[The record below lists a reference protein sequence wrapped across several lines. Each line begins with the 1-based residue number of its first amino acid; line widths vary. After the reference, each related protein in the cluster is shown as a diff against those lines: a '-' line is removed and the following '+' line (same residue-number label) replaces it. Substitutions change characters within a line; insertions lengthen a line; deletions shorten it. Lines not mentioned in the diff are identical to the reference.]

1 VSSIPSTTSEMTK
14 DSNAIDSSAMPAS
27 AKLFLRMLSK
37 IQHGNLHIVT
47 PTGEVLKF
55 GDQQV
60 AQSVILTI
68 HDWQACRKIMQ
79 GGDIGFAECYE
90 AGWVSTSDLTA
101 LLRLAIQNDSALDKA
116 IFGGKLMGLWY
127 KLKHLL
133 RPNTRKGSRKNI
145 HAHYDIGNSFYQLWL
160 DASWTYSSAIFYGDY
175 QISLQEAQYRK
186 YQRIIDVLGLK
197 EGDRVLEIGCGWGGF
212 AEHASSR
219 GIHVHG
225 VTISPSQ
232 LEIAEQRIKQL
243 ERQDLVKLELCDYR
257 DLEGSYD
264 AIVSIEMFEAVGEE
278 YWPIYFK
285 TVNQR
290 LKAGGKALIQ
300 TITIDEARFERYR
313 SGTDFIQQYIF
324 PGGMLPSPPRFV
336 QLAQQH
342 GLQTRDQYA
351 FGKDYAETLRRW
363 NHDFENNIDGIH
375 GLGFG
380 TAFQRIWQLYFSYC
394 EAGFDEGRTDVF
406 QFLLLKNS

>member
-1 VSSIPSTTSEMTK
+1 MSSIPSTSSEMTK
-14 DSNAIDSSAMPAS
+14 NSDAIKLSAMPPS
-27 AKLFLRMLSK
+27 AKLFIRMLGRIK
-37 IQHGNLHIVT
+37 HGNLHIVT
-47 PTGEVLKF
+47 PSGDVLKF
-55 GDQQV
+55 GDQQL

-68 HDWQACRKIMQ
+68 HDWQACRKILQ
-79 GGDIGFAECYE
+79 GGDIGFAESYE
-90 AGWVSTSDLTA
+90 AGWISTTDLTA
-101 LLRLAIQNDSALDKA
+101 LLRLAIQNEAALDKA

-175 QISLQEAQYRK
+175 AINLQEAQYRK

-197 EGDRVLEIGCGWGGF
+197 AGDRVLEIGCGWGGF
-212 AEHASSR
+212 AEHASSL
-219 GIHVHG
+219 GIYVHG

-232 LEIAEQRIKQL
+232 LEIAEQRMKQL
-243 ERQDLVKLELCDYR
+243 QRQDLVKLELCDYR
-257 DLEGSYD
+257 DLDGSYD

-278 YWPIYFK
+278 YWPVYFK

-324 PGGMLPSPPRFV
+324 PGGMLPSPPRFM
-336 QLAQQH
+336 QIAQQH
-342 GLQTRDQYA
+342 GLQTCDQYA

-363 NHDFENNIDGIH
+363 NHDFENNIEGIQ

-394 EAGFDEGRTDVF
+394 EAGFDEGRTDVY
-406 QFLLLKNS
+406 QFLLQKSS

>member
-14 DSNAIDSSAMPAS
+14 NSNAINSSAMPAS

-37 IQHGNLHIVT
+37 IQRGNLHIVT
-47 PTGEVLKF
+47 PGGEVLKF
-55 GDQQV
+55 GDQQL

-406 QFLLLKNS
+406 QFLLQKNS

>member
-1 VSSIPSTTSEMTK
+1 MSSIPSTTSEMTK
-14 DSNAIDSSAMPAS
+14 DSNAINSSAMPAS

-406 QFLLLKNS
+406 QFLLQKNS

>member
-1 VSSIPSTTSEMTK
+1 MSSIPSTTSEMTK
-14 DSNAIDSSAMPAS
+14 DSNAINSSAMPAS

-37 IQHGNLHIVT
+37 IQQGNLHIVT
-47 PTGEVLKF
+47 PGGEVLKF
-55 GDQQV
+55 GDQHV

-336 QLAQQH
+336 QLAQQN

-406 QFLLLKNS
+406 QFLLQKNS

>member
-1 VSSIPSTTSEMTK
+1 MSSIPSTTSEMTK
-14 DSNAIDSSAMPAS
+14 NSNAINSSAMPAS

-37 IQHGNLHIVT
+37 IQRGNLHIIT
-47 PTGEVLKF
+47 PGGEVLKF
-55 GDQQV
+55 GDQQL

-68 HDWQACRKIMQ
+68 HDWQACRKILQ

-101 LLRLAIQNDSALDKA
+101 LLRLAIQNDSVLDKA

-186 YQRIIDVLGLK
+186 YQRIVDVLGLK

-212 AEHASSR
+212 TEHASSR

-232 LEIAEQRIKQL
+232 LEIAEQRIRQL

-257 DLEGSYD
+257 DLDGSYD

-406 QFLLLKNS
+406 QFLLQKNS